1 VPAEDNTLEI
11 GQSRVG
17 LMIDGLPET
26 PRVPVKLERTNR
38 RVEVTVPFLD
48 GRSDVYQ
55 YWFASGIMYGD
66 DPDRTKR
73 RYEPPHAISF
83 YDAHGPVAL
92 VGSRVLGSKLKLGGV
107 GIGEGRLA
115 FDYAILGASSFS
127 AYESINGLR
136 SEVEGLGTW
145 IGLRSLEAEQQFSET
160 GRLDSVNLRLQSS
173 PAIRVARKLNAE
185 FRSNWRYG
193 PGPGP
198 DQTTISERMHIHT
211 QVRAA
216 RDWEE
221 HLGIHFSLRN
231 LLRVAAWRRLNFVSH
246 EVMSAGDPLR
256 TLDGS
261 AHGEQWFPVSTYQT
275 GISSEAPATLNA
287 LDYLFA
293 FGDVGSKGVGRWI
306 FLSQEFERG
315 LSPLVGLLDLE
326 GASLEAHLAQ
336 VGIAFE
342 TLGYDLTIA
351 SGLSKGQADRKS
363 WEERV
368 RAVTSVAA
376 SVLPFP
382 EDEFVDLLRR
392 NYRAVKHADNSRP
405 DWQELHLAY
414 RQSIQAFRAWVGIQ
428 LGVPRERLKT
438 ALKQDK
444 VTRHIM
450 EIQRGMAASQSQ
462 GLQTS

>member
-1 VPAEDNTLEI
+1 MPAKDNTLEI

-26 PRVPVKLERTNR
+26 PRVSVKLERTSR

-92 VGSRVLGSKLKLGGV
+92 VGSHVLGSKLTLGGAS
-107 GIGEGRLA
+107 IGEGRLT
-115 FDYAILGASSFS
+115 FDFAILGASSFS

-145 IGLRSLEAEQQFSET
+145 IGLRSLEAKQKLSEN

-173 PAIRVARKLNAE
+173 PPIRVARKLNAE

-221 HLGIHFSLRN
+221 HLGVHFSLRN
-231 LLRVAAWRRLNFVSH
+231 LIRVAAWRRLNFVGH
-246 EVMSAGDPLR
+246 EVMSAGDRLR

-261 AHGEQWFPVSTYQT
+261 LHGEQWFPVITYQT
-275 GISSEAPATLNA
+275 GISSEAPAMLNA
-287 LDYLFA
+287 LDFLFS
-293 FGDVGSKGVGRWI
+293 FGDVGATGVGRWI
-306 FLSQEFERG
+306 SISHQFERG
-315 LSPLVGLLDLE
+315 LSPLIGLLDLE

-336 VGIAFE
+336 VGIALE
-342 TLGYDLTIA
+342 TLGYDLMIA
-351 SGLSKGQADRKS
+351 SGLSKGQTDRSS
-363 WEERV
+363 WEARV
-368 RAVTSVAA
+368 RTVTSMAA
-376 SVLPFP
+376 CVLPFP

-392 NYRAVKHADNSRP
+392 NFRAVKHADNARP
-405 DWQELHLAY
+405 DWQEMHLAY
-414 RQSIQAFRAWVGIQ
+414 RQSIQVFRAWVGIQ
-428 LGVPRERLKT
+428 LGVPSERLKT
-438 ALKQDK
+438 ALQRDK
-444 VTRHIM
+444 VTRHIT
-450 EIQRGMAASQSQ
+450 EIQRGMAASGSP
-462 GLQTS
+462 GLPTS